1 MFSPHPWSWR
11 LLVVGSIRRIIGGF
25 DFRKPLHAD
34 GVDLGDPV
42 LEGGSFDLILDLAI
56 PENAF
61 QSDERPLL
69 EGFGELRE
77 IPPGIDAMPFGAGFV
92 PAHAA
97 LERHRPWQARGC
109 ASAHLRVWFFLRS
122 RDATESLRLDQP
134 GRLRSFLAEGVAVAH
149 RTARRDGKMELSSR
163 FSTTLSSDKTEM
175 AAALAAIGDA
185 ALFERIGRGRFDR
198 GDGEV
203 ARAEYPRVSPEVP
216 SHRNGNRLRNC
227 SDDGMP
233 LRLHLPTENPDALDL
248 RSCLRAT
255 LDIGSTN

>member
-1 MFSPHPWSWR
+1 MGATVTTGRRASAFR
-11 LLVVGSIRRIIGGF
+11 AQDGRIIYVLYEETYEKYCYPHTPHWSVIGLGKLEDVLQRIF
-25 DFRKPLHAD
+25 AYGSSCGMLQNRSGWISPEGYVRSWLKELQSPIEQHD
-34 GVDLGDPV
+34 GTP
-42 LEGGSFDLILDLAI
+42 
-56 PENAF
+56 
-61 QSDERPLL
+61 
-69 EGFGELRE
+69 
-77 IPPGIDAMPFGAGFV
+77 
-92 PAHAA
+92 
-97 LERHRPWQARGC
+97 
-109 ASAHLRVWFFLRS
+109 
-122 RDATESLRLDQP
+122 
-134 GRLRSFLAEGVAVAH
+134 
-149 RTARRDGKMELSSR
+149 KMELSSR

-175 AAALAAIGDA
+175 VAAALAAIGNA